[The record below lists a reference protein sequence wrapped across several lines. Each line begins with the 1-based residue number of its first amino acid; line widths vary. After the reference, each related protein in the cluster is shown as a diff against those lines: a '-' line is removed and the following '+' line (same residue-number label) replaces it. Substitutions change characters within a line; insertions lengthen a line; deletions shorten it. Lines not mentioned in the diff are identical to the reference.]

1 MEGMKMKELGIYVH
15 IPFCKQKCYYC
26 DFVSYANKETEM
38 KRYFEALQK
47 EIEVE
52 KEEIDRV
59 TTIYIGGG
67 TPSMVD
73 KEEIQKIVTTIK
85 QNYRVEKEAEI
96 TIEVNPGTVDE
107 EKLKSYKEV
116 GINRLSIGLQSTKNE
131 LLKKIGRIHTY
142 EEFLACYQLARKV
155 GFKNINVDLMLGLP
169 NQTLLGLE
177 ESVKKVITLNPEHI
191 SIYSLILEENTKLYN
206 MVNEGKVKLPEEE
219 IERKM
224 YWKTKEILEENGY
237 MHYEISNFAKAGYTS
252 KHNSNCWEQKE
263 YVGLGA
269 AAHSYLNNMRY
280 SNVENVENYINNIK
294 TKDFDKNII
303 IHERQTNA
311 RKSKRIYVTWTKKN
325 TRNRYWKI

>member
-1 MEGMKMKELGIYVH
+1 
-15 IPFCKQKCYYC
+15 
-26 DFVSYANKETEM
+26 
-38 KRYFEALQK
+38 
-47 EIEVE
+47 
-52 KEEIDRV
+52 
-59 TTIYIGGG
+59 
-67 TPSMVD
+67 
-73 KEEIQKIVTTIK
+73 
-85 QNYRVEKEAEI
+85 
-96 TIEVNPGTVDE
+96 
-107 EKLKSYKEV
+107 
-116 GINRLSIGLQSTKNE
+116 
-131 LLKKIGRIHTY
+131 
-142 EEFLACYQLARKV
+142 
-155 GFKNINVDLMLGLP
+155 MLGLP